1 MGRTLAIGL
10 RKKGEQLIV
19 KLRDID
25 YSIIYNN
32 KVDVKKQEQV
42 ANMVADLDAL
52 GVDLEKAIKRKRE
65 RKWWD

>member
-1 MGRTLAIGL
+1 MGRTITLGL

>member
-1 MGRTLAIGL
+1 MGRTIALGL

-19 KLRDID
+19 KVRDID

-42 ANMVADLDAL
+42 ARMVADLDAF
-52 GVDLEKAIKRKRE
+52 GIDLEKAIIERKK